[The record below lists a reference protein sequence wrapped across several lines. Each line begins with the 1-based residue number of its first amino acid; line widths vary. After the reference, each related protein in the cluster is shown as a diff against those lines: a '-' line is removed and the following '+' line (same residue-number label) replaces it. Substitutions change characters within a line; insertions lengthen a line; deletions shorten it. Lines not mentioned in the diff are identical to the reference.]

1 MQSIGET
8 VEEDKKGK
16 SKKVKVEKTKS
27 GKRLKRKGSG
37 TEGGAE
43 AVEQKKEAEEDKSE
57 EETEARAESKTV
69 RNVFIEEE
77 LNSFKQ
83 NFYLVNSGKMK
94 LISFI

>member
-27 GKRLKRKGSG
+27 GKRLKRKCSG

-43 AVEQKKEAEEDKSE
+43 AVEQKEAEEDKSE